1 MMPQKQA
8 LRRRMLQL
16 RRELDPVRKGEMD
29 GAIARR
35 LLNLP
40 AFAQAQE
47 LLLYAATDI
56 EVETREIFREAAAQG
71 KRVYFPC
78 CQVERH
84 EMSFYHAASFGE
96 MTVSHYGIPEPV
108 ADPAGQW
115 TGQGRT
121 LCIVPALALDHRGMR
136 LGYGG
141 GYYDRFLARHPELE
155 TIGLCY
161 EAGLLDAV
169 PTDVYDIP
177 LGMILTESTLE
188 VCDGGSSESI

>member
-96 MTVSHYGIPEPV
+96 MNVSHYGIPEPV

-141 GYYDRFLARHPELE
+141 GYYDRFLGQAARAVRAAVA
-155 TIGLCY
+155 Y
-161 EAGLLDAV
+161 ECQLFDNIAADEHDQ
-169 PTDVYDIP
+169 PMDYIFTEKTVYEI
-177 LGMILTESTLE
+177 
-188 VCDGGSSESI
+188 